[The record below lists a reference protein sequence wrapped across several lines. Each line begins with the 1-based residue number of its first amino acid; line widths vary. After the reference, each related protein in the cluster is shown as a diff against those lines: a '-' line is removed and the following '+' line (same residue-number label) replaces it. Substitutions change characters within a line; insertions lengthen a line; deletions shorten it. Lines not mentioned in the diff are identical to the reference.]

1 MKLDILAIAAHPDDV
16 ELSAMGTLIKA
27 KKAGKKIGIVDL
39 TQGELG
45 TRGTAETRKEEAA
58 VSSKIAQLDAR
69 ENLKMADGFFQN
81 TKENQLLIIEQ
92 IRKYQPDV
100 VLINAVS
107 DRHPDHG
114 KGAVIAKE
122 ACFLAGLSK
131 IETLVDGKNQEKWRP
146 KSVYHYIQDYYHK
159 PDIVIDISEEVEQK
173 IETIKAFKTQFFDPN
188 NPAPNTP
195 ISGEEFFD
203 FLKGRWADFGR
214 YIGAQYGEGFMV
226 TRPAGVH
233 HITDLD

>member
-27 KKAGKKIGIVDL
+27 KKAGKKIGILDL

-69 ENLKMADGFFQN
+69 VNLKMADGFFQN

-233 HITDLD
+233 QITDLD